1 MGLAPGG
8 LMQQK
13 INADKYGIDVWDTE
27 ATSRCF
33 VHLANSE
40 VYKGITGNRPP
51 TKPPSAKEYTNA
63 GLPWFDYFDAEMKA
77 LKGSKILSALDSV
90 AAKTLKV
97 GKGILGDN
105 EPIKPKRI
113 VKIADKSE
121 VRDGD
126 W

>member
-1 MGLAPGG
+1 
-8 LMQQK
+8 
-13 INADKYGIDVWDTE
+13 
-27 ATSRCF
+27 
-33 VHLANSE
+33 
-40 VYKGITGNRPP
+40 
-51 TKPPSAKEYTNA
+51 
-63 GLPWFDYFDAEMKA
+63 LPWFDYFDAEMKT

-90 AAKTLKV
+90 AAKALKV